1 MRDRVASG
9 ESFAVNGEGRGTR
22 ASAAAKS
29 GACGEGEAVP
39 AGRSS
44 RKLPSSGTQ
53 MFSQM
58 SQLALALMGKDEGAP
73 EAAGVTVKGSSTS
86 PR

>member
-1 MRDRVASG
+1 M
-9 ESFAVNGEGRGTR
+9 NGEGRGTR

-39 AGRSS
+39 TGRSS

-58 SQLALALMGKDEGAP
+58 SQLALALIGNDDASAE
-73 EAAGVTVKGSSTS
+73 GVTVKGSSTS